1 MPPTQIAEPLIG
13 PGIRDGSVGPLS
25 RRRCCMDAHQPG
37 RAGSGVGEPVWH
49 PGQADHDVVRAA
61 IDDLIPDGDPDPALE
76 DDKGLVKS

>member
-1 MPPTQIAEPLIG
+1 
-13 PGIRDGSVGPLS
+13 
-25 RRRCCMDAHQPG
+25 MDAHQPG